1 MSSPSAFKASAATRM
16 SLPSYVLASVLAL
29 PLALIAGC
37 PGGSI
42 GPDPY
47 VGEFTPVNVPGCTG
61 KCAVRTDCPVEL
73 GGNMKLRGTVN
84 IPAGNLPVY
93 NARVYIPLD
102 VMPGKPAS
110 GASCDRCSNTFVAST
125 FTSTNPDGSFELTD
139 VPAGENIPLVISVGK
154 WQRIITLPKVEPCGS
169 LKLDPETTRL
179 PRNQSEGNIPKIALT
194 TGGADAMECLLRK
207 SKLGI
212 DDSEFTLP
220 DGNGRVNLY
229 SGGGY
234 TNTMGVQQPATSKF
248 AAGHNGAAAA
258 VNLPTANPWWDT
270 QANWDK
276 YDVVVMSCEGAN
288 GASTK
293 STMAKT
299 ALKNYLDKG
308 GRVFA
313 SHWHSEWLRLGVNP
327 LNTVATFAPNLTGP
341 DPGEAT
347 IDETFDKGKALSDYL
362 LLPNVAASTV
372 RGKIPITQARYSVQ
386 SIAAAAPT
394 LVRSW
399 AYYQP
404 ASGPSITQYFS
415 FDAPVGADPK
425 TQCGQMVF
433 SDLHVSAGLDGATE
447 DSAGPDFPSG
457 CRSGS
462 LSPQEKALIF
472 MLFDLSNCLSNPIG

>member
-1 MSSPSAFKASAATRM
+1 MSSPSAFKASTATRM

-220 DGNGRVNLY
+220 DGTGRVNLY
-229 SGGGY
+229 AGGGY
-234 TNTMGVQQPATSKF
+234 TNMGTPQPATSKY

-276 YDVVVMSCEGAN
+276 YDVVVMSCEGVP

-313 SHWHSEWLRLGVNP
+313 SHYHSEWLRLGVNP
-327 LNTVATFAPNLTGP
+327 LNTVATFAANLTGP

-362 LLPNVAASTV
+362 ILPNVAASTV

-394 LVRSW
+394 LARSW

-404 ASGPSITQYFS
+404 ASGAPITQYFS
-415 FDAPVGADPK
+415 FDAPVGVDPK
-425 TQCGQMVF
+425 MQCGQMVF

-457 CRSGS
+457 CRAGA

>member
-1 MSSPSAFKASAATRM
+1 MSSPSAFKASTATRM

-61 KCAVRTDCPVEL
+61 KCAVRTDCPAEL

-248 AAGHNGAAAA
+248 AAGHAGQLGQVRRGRDVLRRRERRQHQEHDGQDRAQE
-258 VNLPTANPWWDT
+258 LPRQGRPRLRF
-270 QANWDK
+270 
-276 YDVVVMSCEGAN
+276 
-288 GASTK
+288 
-293 STMAKT
+293 
-299 ALKNYLDKG
+299 AL
-308 GRVFA
+308 A
-313 SHWHSEWLRLGVNP
+313 LR
-327 LNTVATFAPNLTGP
+327 
-341 DPGEAT
+341 
-347 IDETFDKGKALSDYL
+347 
-362 LLPNVAASTV
+362 VAASWRQSAEH
-372 RGKIPITQARYSVQ
+372 RGHLRPQLDR
-386 SIAAAAPT
+386 P
-394 LVRSW
+394 RSW
-399 AYYQP
+399 
-404 ASGPSITQYFS
+404 
-415 FDAPVGADPK
+415 
-425 TQCGQMVF
+425 
-433 SDLHVSAGLDGATE
+433 
-447 DSAGPDFPSG
+447 
-457 CRSGS
+457 RSH
-462 LSPQEKALIF
+462 
-472 MLFDLSNCLSNPIG
+472 DR